1 MPSRGSSQDFLEDY
15 RVTKDRVRRLE
26 LRPLAPTGGRKFM
39 ISHNF
44 IVGGL
49 VEPSTYIPP
58 ALVYV
63 PNLGEEGIAQRIFLY
78 GTYGSF
84 CKIGTI
90 GVSLMRVR
98 GGSETLVTDTVQL
111 LSGDAVRAKVVNGSG
126 EDLTVWYVLIHD
138 LS

>member
-1 MPSRGSSQDFLEDY
+1 MPRRSSAEDFLEDY

-49 VEPSTYIPP
+49 VDPATYIPP

-63 PNLGEEGIAQRIFLY
+63 PNLGEEGIAQRTFLY
-78 GTYGSF
+78 GVYGSF
-84 CKIGTI
+84 CKIGSI
-90 GVSLMRVR
+90 GISLMHIR
-98 GGSETLVTDTVQL
+98 GASESLLTDTVQL
-111 LSGDAVRAKVVNGSG
+111 LSGDAVRAEVVSGSG